1 MLLVVGVIAG
11 FVYVLVCTAW
21 QCDDAFIAFRTAQ
34 NFWHGK
40 GLVWNPGERV
50 QAYTSPLWLMI
61 SVVCYGLFREVY
73 FSMLAVSM
81 LLSLVCVFIIGLR
94 TSTNRV
100 VSILT
105 VIALSASAS
114 VIDYSTSGLENPL
127 LSLLLVLFVI
137 RVKELRTQKSLAYL
151 SFLAALVGLVRL
163 DALLLVLPALAWT
176 AWQGR
181 INLKSFLYMILGFSP
196 LILWEMFSL
205 VYYGSF
211 VPNTAYAK
219 LNIEIPRLA
228 LYKQGLSYFVDSLTH
243 DPITLSIIAMGV
255 IAGICKGKSATR
267 FIVFGIFLYFLYL
280 IRIGGDFMSGRF
292 FSSVCYACAAMFVG
306 HCELIRLSFLRDK
319 ARPFLLG
326 IAASGLVLYGFLF
339 PSSRWLSDADYG
351 KGMGNGSAVSPT
363 GIADERAFYY
373 PRTGLLN
380 IWKYWPE
387 IKQKNLPIPPHP
399 WAVHGRKFSQSNKM
413 IIITAI
419 GFVGYF
425 TGPDKHIIDVGAL
438 GDPFLSRLPFRPIP
452 GVKWRVGHYERLIP
466 EGYIETRMTGID
478 SFSNRDLVQ
487 LYNAVQNVT
496 TGPLFSTGR
505 WREIWRLHT
514 GHYDNL
520 LDS

>member
-163 DALLLVLPALAWT
+163 DALLWFCRHLR
-176 AWQGR
+176 GR
-181 INLKSFLYMILGFSP
+181 P
-196 LILWEMFSL
+196 
-205 VYYGSF
+205 
-211 VPNTAYAK
+211 
-219 LNIEIPRLA
+219 
-228 LYKQGLSYFVDSLTH
+228 
-243 DPITLSIIAMGV
+243 
-255 IAGICKGKSATR
+255 
-267 FIVFGIFLYFLYL
+267 
-280 IRIGGDFMSGRF
+280 
-292 FSSVCYACAAMFVG
+292 
-306 HCELIRLSFLRDK
+306 
-319 ARPFLLG
+319 
-326 IAASGLVLYGFLF
+326 
-339 PSSRWLSDADYG
+339 G
-351 KGMGNGSAVSPT
+351 KGA
-363 GIADERAFYY
+363 
-373 PRTGLLN
+373 
-380 IWKYWPE
+380 
-387 IKQKNLPIPPHP
+387 
-399 WAVHGRKFSQSNKM
+399 
-413 IIITAI
+413 
-419 GFVGYF
+419 
-425 TGPDKHIIDVGAL
+425 
-438 GDPFLSRLPFRPIP
+438 
-452 GVKWRVGHYERLIP
+452 
-466 EGYIETRMTGID
+466 
-478 SFSNRDLVQ
+478 
-487 LYNAVQNVT
+487 
-496 TGPLFSTGR
+496 
-505 WREIWRLHT
+505 
-514 GHYDNL
+514 
-520 LDS
+520 